1 MKHSYLKF
9 IFLSLITLNIWSCS
23 NSDSLESKVWS
34 ADKANAW
41 YADQDWMIGANFSP
55 STAINQIEFWQEE
68 SYDPETIDRELGY
81 AHDIG
86 MNVMRV
92 YLHYLV
98 WVKNPTKMKERI
110 ENFLSI
116 CKSMI

>member
-23 NSDSLESKVWS
+23 NSNSLESKVWS
-34 ADKANAW
+34 VEKANAW
-41 YADQDWMIGANFSP
+41 YAEHDWMIGANFSP
-55 STAINQIEFWQEE
+55 STAINQLEFWQEE

-98 WVKNPTKMKERI
+98 
-110 ENFLSI
+110 
-116 CKSMI
+116 